1 MDPFLL
7 VILVIGALCLA
18 QHFAPSGAKR
28 RFEASIPLGSAL
40 WVQVGGRKG
49 DLYNILW
56 ILVFGFAT
64 LNILSLGARRF
75 EPNKNRLNFGEFMAI
90 LVVFISVSMLGWEML
105 NLFHIFPI
113 KLRPH

>member
-18 QHFAPSGAKR
+18 HHCAPSDAKR
-28 RFEASIPLGSAL
+28 RFDERIPLGTAL
-40 WVQVGGRKG
+40 WVQVGGRKS

-56 ILVFGFAT
+56 ILVCGFAT

-90 LVVFISVSMLGWEML
+90 LVVFISISLLGWEML
-105 NLFHIFPI
+105 NLFHFFPI
-113 KLRPH
+113 